1 MEGRFVTL
9 FNALPAAGF
18 RSPFTKYLVYYDGP
32 VAEADL
38 CGQGASDAT
47 GFGLAAMYVQA
58 CSGAPVSVVA
68 AHELLHTLGAVP
80 RGAPNRCPDPNGAHT
95 CDSMADLMH
104 PFLDTSPLDAKLLDP
119 GRDDYYGHSGT
130 FTDSQDSPWLVQLD
144 RQQPFTTTISGSRWS
159 DGRRARPRLRAD
171 LHDHVERVDA
181 SHPESCSPSRVE
193 ARSLGRRVHRRLDL
207 RCHGRPPAS
216 RCRRSSL
223 LSVFRLSVAV
233 SGRGA
238 VRSSRAGITCRPRCS
253 AAFPSFAPVGLDRD
267 AGEGLAVPLLERR
280 VPRNETHVHGPDD
293 CCDERSSCLF
303 TRVVPRL
310 TSSRRSGSVL
320 RVEAKHDV
328 LVVGAGCAGMRA
340 AIEAFDAGADVAMIS
355 KIHPVR
361 SHSGAAEGGINAALG
376 NASEDDPE
384 KHAFDTVKGSDY
396 LGDQDAIEILC
407 QEAPDDVYQ
416 LEHWGAVF
424 SRTPDGR
431 IAQRP
436 FGAAGEPRTAYAA
449 DITGHVLIHVL
460 YEQVMKR
467 DIKTYE
473 EFFAWKLVIDED
485 RCQGVISWDLLDGGL
500 KSIGAKT
507 VILATGGAGRLYTG
521 TTNAYACTGDGMTM
535 ALRAGVALK
544 DMEMMQFHPTTL
556 APTGV
561 LITEGCR
568 GEGAYLLNAQS
579 ERFLIRYAPNA
590 MELASRDVISRAEQ
604 TEIDEGRGIDGN
616 VMLDLRHL
624 GAERILERLHGT
636 RELSM
641 TFAGVDP
648 IFEPIPVRPG
658 AHYHMGGVDTDV
670 WGRTSLEG
678 LYAAGEV
685 ACVSVHGANRL
696 GGNALME
703 TITYGKRA
711 GAHAAD
717 WALSNTTITVPPSVE
732 EDAERELK
740 TLLDRTDGE
749 RPWQI
754 RDELAETMHV
764 NFGVFR
770 REEQMLAQGDLVQKL
785 RERYERVVVED
796 KGDVFNTDLTQA
808 LELGFL
814 LELAECMIVSG
825 LARKESRGAHA
836 RPYDYPDRDDE
847 SYLKHTLVT
856 WEDDAPK
863 LDWKPVTMTK
873 WEPEE
878 RKY

>member
-1 MEGRFVTL
+1 M
-9 FNALPAAGF
+9 
-18 RSPFTKYLVYYDGP
+18 
-32 VAEADL
+32 
-38 CGQGASDAT
+38 DA
-47 GFGLAAMYVQA
+47 V
-58 CSGAPVSVVA
+58 
-68 AHELLHTLGAVP
+68 
-80 RGAPNRCPDPNGAHT
+80 
-95 CDSMADLMH
+95 
-104 PFLDTSPLDAKLLDP
+104 
-119 GRDDYYGHSGT
+119 
-130 FTDSQDSPWLVQLD
+130 
-144 RQQPFTTTISGSRWS
+144 
-159 DGRRARPRLRAD
+159 
-171 LHDHVERVDA
+171 
-181 SHPESCSPSRVE
+181 
-193 ARSLGRRVHRRLDL
+193 
-207 RCHGRPPAS
+207 
-216 RCRRSSL
+216 
-223 LSVFRLSVAV
+223 
-233 SGRGA
+233 
-238 VRSSRAGITCRPRCS
+238 
-253 AAFPSFAPVGLDRD
+253 
-267 AGEGLAVPLLERR
+267 
-280 VPRNETHVHGPDD
+280 
-293 CCDERSSCLF
+293 
-303 TRVVPRL
+303 
-310 TSSRRSGSVL
+310 
-320 RVEAKHDV
+320 HDV
-328 LVVGAGCAGMRA
+328 VVIGAGLAGMRA
-340 AIEAFDAGADVAMIS
+340 AIEAVDTGADVAMLS

-376 NASEDDPE
+376 NASEDDPV
-384 KHAFDTVKGSDY
+384 KHAYDTVKGSDY

-407 QEAPDDVYQ
+407 DEAPGDVYQ

-473 EFFAWKLVIDED
+473 EFFAWKLVIED
-485 RCQGVISWDLLDGGL
+485 GRCQGVIAWDLVNGGL
-500 KSIGAKT
+500 HVIGAKT

-521 TTNAYACTGDGMTM
+521 TTNAYACTGDGMSL
-535 ALRAGVALK
+535 ALRAGVGLK

-568 GEGAYLLNAQS
+568 GEGAYLLNKDA
-579 ERFLIRYAPNA
+579 ERFLVRYAPNA

-616 VMLDLRHL
+616 VLLDLRHL
-624 GAERILERLHGT
+624 GAEKILERLHGT

-648 IFEPIPVRPG
+648 IYEPIPVRPG

-670 WGRTSLEG
+670 WGRTEIDA

-711 GAHAAD
+711 GRHAAD
-717 WALSNTTITVPPSVE
+717 WALSNTTVTVPESVE
-732 EDAERELK
+732 ADAEREVK
-740 TLLDRTDGE
+740 ELLDRSEGE
-749 RPWQI
+749 RPWKI
-754 RDELAETMHV
+754 RDELAHTMHV

-770 REEQMLAQGDLVQKL
+770 REDQMQEQGEIVAGL

-796 KGDVFNTDLTQA
+796 KGDVFNSDLTQA

-814 LELAECMIVSG
+814 LELAECMVVCG

-836 RPYDYPDRDDE
+836 RPYDFPERDDE
-847 SYLKHTLVT
+847 NFLRHTLVT
-856 WEDDAPK
+856 WDDGAPK
-863 LDWKPVTMTK
+863 LDWKPVTITK
-873 WEPEE
+873 WQPEE